1 METHIETLRD
11 DAIFRDMNT
20 VSKKPVSEASRSGQ
34 VQSVSRAISI
44 LNALAVEE
52 NGLTLTELSQTVHL
66 APSTTHRLLTTLQ
79 QERFVRFDDQRSVWL
94 VGLQAFAVGNAFVR
108 SRELIGMVRPFMRR
122 LMEESGETTNLAVE
136 DREEAVYLA
145 QVECREMMRAFA
157 KPGARVPMTS
167 SAVGKAI
174 LAARPDEQ
182 VARLLNRVGLQ
193 RVTGRSIATPAALK
207 AALSTTR
214 SLGYAVD
221 DEEHAV
227 GLRCV
232 AAALYDEHGDPIAA
246 VSVSG
251 PAARV
256 TEERVPSLGRL
267 VRTVSY
273 EATQA
278 LGGVLPGWAAR
289 LRDSA

>member
-1 METHIETLRD
+1 MMETQIETVTTN
-11 DAIFRDMNT
+11 AIFHHMNT
-20 VSKKPVSEASRSGQ
+20 ASKKPVSDTNRSGQ
-34 VQSVSRAISI
+34 VQSVTRAISI
-44 LNALAVEE
+44 LNALSVEE
-52 NGLTLTELSQTVHL
+52 NGLTLTELSHTVSL

-108 SRELIGMVRPFMRR
+108 SRELISMVRPYMRR

-167 SAVGKAI
+167 SAVGKAM
-174 LAARPDEQ
+174 LAARPDDQ

-193 RVTGRSIATPAALK
+193 KVTGSSIATPAALK
-207 AALSTTR
+207 AELAQAR
-214 SLGYAVD
+214 ELGYAID

-232 AAALYDEHGDPIAA
+232 AAALFNEHGDPIAA

-256 TEERVPSLGRL
+256 TDERIPVLGRL
-267 VRTVSY
+267 IQTVAL

-278 LGGVLPGWAAR
+278 LGGIRPVVKG
-289 LRDSA
+289 

>member
-1 METHIETLRD
+1 MMETQIESVTTS
-11 DAIFRDMNT
+11 AIFHHMNT
-20 VSKKPVSEASRSGQ
+20 ASKKPMNDANRSGQ
-34 VQSVSRAISI
+34 VQSVTRAISI
-44 LNALAVEE
+44 LNALSVEE
-52 NGLTLTELSQTVHL
+52 NGLTLTELSHTVSL

-108 SRELIGMVRPFMRR
+108 SRELISMVRPYMRR
-122 LMEESGETTNLAVE
+122 LMEESGETTNLAVA

-167 SAVGKAI
+167 SAVGKAM
-174 LAARPDEQ
+174 LAARPDDQ

-193 RVTGRSIATPAALK
+193 KVTGSSIATPAALK
-207 AALSTTR
+207 AELTQAR
-214 SLGYAVD
+214 ELGYAID

-232 AAALYDEHGDPIAA
+232 AAALFNEHGDPIAA

-256 TEERVPSLGRL
+256 TDERIPVLGQL
-267 VRTVSY
+267 VRTVAL

-278 LGGVLPGWAAR
+278 LGGVRPVLKG
-289 LRDSA
+289 

>member
-1 METHIETLRD
+1 
-11 DAIFRDMNT
+11 MNT
-20 VSKKPVSEASRSGQ
+20 TSKKPSDVSRSGQ
-34 VQSVSRAISI
+34 VQSVTRAISI
-44 LNALAVEE
+44 LNALAAEE
-52 NGLTLTELSQTVHL
+52 NGLTLTELSQTVSL

-174 LAARPDEQ
+174 LAGRPDDQ

-207 AALSTTR
+207 TALATTR
-214 SLGYAVD
+214 AMGFAVD

-232 AAALYDEHGDPIAA
+232 ASALYDEHGDPIAA

-256 TEERVPSLGRL
+256 TDERIPALGKL
-267 VRTVSY
+267 VRSVAA

-278 LGGVLPGWAAR
+278 LGGVLPAWAQR
-289 LRDSA
+289 HRDSA

>member
-1 METHIETLRD
+1 MEMHIETSRG

-44 LNALAVEE
+44 LNALAIEE

-157 KPGARVPMTS
+157 KPGARVPMTPSARQS
-167 SAVGKAI
+167 SP
-174 LAARPDEQ
+174 R
-182 VARLLNRVGLQ
+182 
-193 RVTGRSIATPAALK
+193 GR
-207 AALSTTR
+207 TTR
-214 SLGYAVD
+214 SRACSTG
-221 DEEHAV
+221 
-227 GLRCV
+227 
-232 AAALYDEHGDPIAA
+232 
-246 VSVSG
+246 SVSSAS
-251 PAARV
+251 PAA
-256 TEERVPSLGRL
+256 PSPPR
-267 VRTVSY
+267 R
-273 EATQA
+273 
-278 LGGVLPGWAAR
+278 R
-289 LRDSA
+289 